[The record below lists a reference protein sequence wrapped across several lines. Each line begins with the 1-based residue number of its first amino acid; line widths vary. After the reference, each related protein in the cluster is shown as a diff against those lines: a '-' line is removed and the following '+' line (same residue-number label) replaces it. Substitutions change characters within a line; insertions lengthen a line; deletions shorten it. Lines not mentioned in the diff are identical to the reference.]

1 MTKKQ
6 KKTLIRIIVAAAL
19 LIAGS
24 LLPDIPVPG
33 SIPLPPQELAGGDP
47 PHLA

>member
-19 LIAGS
+19 LIALP
-24 LLPDIPVPG
+24 LLRDVTNLLMG
-33 SIPLPPQELAGGDP
+33 YFG
-47 PHLA
+47 